1 MSNPTEIRNILKTI
15 NIKRKRRGGRGGTQ
29 TRIQP
34 EKSSKNS
41 RLNQSPTIKQVK
53 AHIQEKEGI
62 PSNQQRLVFP
72 GIINSPTIEVP
83 TVLPDIPTVPLQESF
98 QIPTKNQLR
107 QKRLAALNKPSL
119 HLQSS
124 APSPEIP
131 TVDAPTIE
139 TPTIETPTVEVQNI
153 LKNATK
159 NNNKCPAKT
168 YNLDHKFTTNDCSN
182 KKVKLNIHPD
192 KNPDKN
198 PDCREYSTKLFQ
210 KFDNDCEKLSQPS
223 AGDTPAGVSPDSV
236 SPDNV
241 SPDSVSPADATNNL
255 TSKIFYMMLKIVL
268 TIIAFGV
275 VYILYK
281 SYTMY
286 NTTMANA
293 VNIQK
298 DWPTYRCQPQIIP
311 IAGFVGPKGT
321 SSVENARECSMIFFK
336 NSFLSFMTPFIEFFE
351 KIVKVLV
358 DLVKSV
364 QNIRQMFNY
373 LRDSINTF
381 LLDIANMFYAY
392 ATKFSLLFNR
402 LLQTFSKIFTVF
414 EDLFFT
420 VAYAG
425 YSLMSVWNGPIGG
438 VARFFCFHKNT
449 PITMGDGTQ
458 KIISKIKVGDKIKNG
473 KVIGV
478 HIFSGKNTKLYNYK
492 NIIVACHH
500 LVYENG
506 KWIRIKKSKFA
517 QPFNNTEDEIYCL
530 TTSTGKILINDV
542 IFADYMEIETSEQ
555 MKNILNIAM
564 AHLNNLPKN
573 NSEANIN
580 IEKVVG
586 FQKDT
591 LITLKSGITKNL
603 SQLQINDNL
612 ENNNIVI
619 GITKV
624 YGRNIKLYKYNNI
637 ISSGNVII
645 KKENEWGLMKNVGE
659 IINTKKSTLYHVFT
673 TTGEITINNI
683 IFKDYDSYQNNKLNE
698 NIYETIDKYTEYQL
712 NSK

>member
-1 MSNPTEIRNILKTI
+1 MVN
-15 NIKRKRRGGRGGTQ
+15 
-29 TRIQP
+29 
-34 EKSSKNS
+34 
-41 RLNQSPTIKQVK
+41 
-53 AHIQEKEGI
+53 
-62 PSNQQRLVFP
+62 
-72 GIINSPTIEVP
+72 
-83 TVLPDIPTVPLQESF
+83 
-98 QIPTKNQLR
+98 
-107 QKRLAALNKPSL
+107 AA
-119 HLQSS
+119 
-124 APSPEIP
+124 
-131 TVDAPTIE
+131 
-139 TPTIETPTVEVQNI
+139 
-153 LKNATK
+153 
-159 NNNKCPAKT
+159 
-168 YNLDHKFTTNDCSN
+168 
-182 KKVKLNIHPD
+182 
-192 KNPDKN
+192 
-198 PDCREYSTKLFQ
+198 
-210 KFDNDCEKLSQPS
+210 
-223 AGDTPAGVSPDSV
+223 
-236 SPDNV
+236 
-241 SPDSVSPADATNNL
+241 
-255 TSKIFYMMLKIVL
+255 
-268 TIIAFGV
+268 
-275 VYILYK
+275 
-281 SYTMY
+281 
-286 NTTMANA
+286 
-293 VNIQK
+293 NIQK

-321 SSVENARECSMIFFK
+321 SSVENALECSMIFFK

-351 KIVKVLV
+351 KIVEVLV

-698 NIYETIDKYTEYQL
+698 NIYKTIDKYTEYQL